1 MKLVR
6 GISLFIVCLGLFII
20 GCFLGFSGHEFFYP
34 GTSIEGATAEKKAA
48 AEGTVK
54 EKTSVIG
61 QQAAVSVQDENII
74 TADTSFIV
82 IEVNVD
88 DKTENAEEIPVPAYY
103 MGMDRTEFEKQ
114 IKSQDDSPSLT
125 ELQRGFQGSE
135 IRSFSGAQVELCK
148 FYKSQE
154 DEENEENEYYYLAI
168 MDDQVVVYKADG
180 KTIYMETDIS
190 ADDLPSDILQELL
203 QKRVV
208 NTEEDLY
215 TFLESYSS

>member
-34 GTSIEGATAEKKAA
+34 GTSIGKTAAGKKT
-48 AEGTVK
+48 ES
-54 EKTSVIG
+54 SVIG
-61 QQAAVSVQDENII
+61 QQAAVSVQDENVI

-82 IEVNVD
+82 VEVNVD
-88 DKTENAEEIPVPAYY
+88 DQTENAEEIPVPAYY

-148 FYKSQE
+148 FYKNQE
-154 DEENEENEYYYLAI
+154 DEENEYYYLAI

-190 ADDLPSDILQELL
+190 ADDLPSDVLQELL
-203 QKRVV
+203 QKRIV